1 MDSLAGNK
9 AVVRR
14 HFDAM
19 NQKRPEVWEQ
29 IMVDEFTLHPSVVR
43 PGRSHYV
50 EALAVAWVAFPD
62 YRVEL
67 VDLVAEGDRVAAR
80 YVDRGTHLGDFLGM
94 APTGRRYEKHGLAL
108 YRLEH
113 DRLVEAWFQEDD
125 AAFQQ
130 QLFGPDSSR

>member
-43 PGRSHYV
+43 PGRSH
-50 EALAVAWVAFPD
+50 
-62 YRVEL
+62 
-67 VDLVAEGDRVAAR
+67 
-80 YVDRGTHLGDFLGM
+80 LGDFLGI
-94 APTGRRYEKHGLAL
+94 APSGRSYAKHGLAL
-108 YRLEH
+108 YRVEQ

-130 QLFGPDSSR
+130 QLFGRDSSR